1 MVTHEGRTVHFYDDL
16 LKGKIVLINAF
27 YIECDTICPM
37 TTQNLTQ
44 VQDLLGSRLG
54 QDIFMY
60 SITLQPQHD
69 TPEALQA
76 YAKVHGVKPG
86 RLLLTGAPAD
96 IELLRRR
103 LGFVDSD
110 PAQDSDL
117 KQHIGILRIGNE
129 PVHQWIAKPAL
140 LNPEAIVR
148 AVKRTIPEYS

>member
-1 MVTHEGRTVHFYDDL
+1 M
-16 LKGKIVLINAF
+16 A
-27 YIECDTICPM
+27 
-37 TTQNLTQ
+37 TQNLTQ
-44 VQDLLGSRLG
+44 VQGLLGSRLG

-60 SITLQPQHD
+60 SITLQPQRD
-69 TPEALQA
+69 TPEAVQA

-86 RLLLTGAPAD
+86 RLFLTGAPAD

-103 LGFVDSD
+103 LEFVGSD

-129 PVHQWIAKPAL
+129 PAHRWIAKPAP

-148 AVKRTIPEYS
+148 AVKRTIPEFS